1 MAMQETH
8 ARRALVCSGFSHA
21 LKRTGRARKK
31 TPSKKDREKE
41 REWVNEMENN
51 TTRKKTKRKSWGIKF
66 GNTKSGWNFVQH
78 HNQLLWNRV
87 ESSRVELHLSH
98 VYTKRQAFVHNERT
112 FQSHSSNRKTDD
124 KNGID
129 EAKNKR
135 KKDEK
140 HSVFLKW

>member
-51 TTRKKTKRKSWGIKF
+51 TTRKKTKRKS
-66 GNTKSGWNFVQH
+66 
-78 HNQLLWNRV
+78 
-87 ESSRVELHLSH
+87 
-98 VYTKRQAFVHNERT
+98 
-112 FQSHSSNRKTDD
+112 
-124 KNGID
+124 
-129 EAKNKR
+129 
-135 KKDEK
+135 
-140 HSVFLKW
+140 